1 MKIIVDADA
10 CPVKAIIEQM
20 AQDFQVPLVLVA
32 SIEHRITSRYA
43 QVVVVDHEPEAAD
56 LYIVN
61 HTEKN
66 DVVVTQDLGLAS
78 LVMARGAIA
87 ITPTGYTLSESKM
100 DTLLNERYINK
111 KARRQGYRIG
121 KTRPRSHEDDKRFAD
136 ELKYWLVKLTS

>member
-10 CPVKAIIEQM
+10 CPVKAIIEQL
-20 AQDFQVPLVLVA
+20 AQDFHVPLVLVA
-32 SIEHRITSRYA
+32 SIEHRITSGYG

-61 HTEKN
+61 HTGR
-66 DVVVTQDLGLAS
+66 DDIVVTQDLGLAA
-78 LVMARGAIA
+78 LVLARGAIA
-87 ITPTGYTLSESKM
+87 ITPTGYTPDANKM

-121 KTRPRSHEDDKRFAD
+121 RTRPRSHEDDKRFAD